1 MTDVTGRTF
10 GRTFYNGKRTMN
22 LVYFN
27 DLLRQFV
34 HSHPGVEDAV
44 IVSSDAELVSIPI
57 RGWGSDSA
65 IGMALAMFQMSS
77 STRENLNWRALD
89 QIWLQGGSRHF
100 VGIFCSHAMLL
111 LIKAGE
117 KVILPELR
125 LEVNRLAQK
134 IQTEISYAETSI
146 LSPPEYL
153 NFTGSIFP
161 QIDGDILPK
170 KTTIANEPKLRTSR
184 FFEPLQRNFL
194 EKRPLLF

>member
-1 MTDVTGRTF
+1 
-10 GRTFYNGKRTMN
+10 MN

-44 IVSSDAELVSIPI
+44 IVSSDAEL
-57 RGWGSDSA
+57 D
-65 IGMALAMFQMSS
+65 
-77 STRENLNWRALD
+77 
-89 QIWLQGGSRHF
+89 
-100 VGIFCSHAMLL
+100 
-111 LIKAGE
+111 
-117 KVILPELR
+117 
-125 LEVNRLAQK
+125 RLAQK

-170 KTTIANEPKLRTSR
+170 KTTIANEQKLRTSR